1 LDRLRAFSAREMPRA
16 LSSLGMH
23 AGSTLGRPTV
33 AFIIGTGATA
43 SSSRRRLSHGEE
55 SKERVV

>member
-1 LDRLRAFSAREMPRA
+1 MPRA

-33 AFIIGTGATA
+33 TFIIGTGATA